1 MNILQVMPIIKSVSD
16 DSCAEVPQWLANT
29 IGILFVLILLC
40 LLIMLIRDIFD
51 F

>member
-16 DSCAEVPQWLANT
+16 DNCAEVPQWLANT
-29 IGILFVLILLC
+29 VGVLYALILLC
-40 LLIMLIRDIFD
+40 LLIIIIRCIFD

>member
-16 DSCAEVPQWLANT
+16 GSCVEVPQWLVNT
-29 IGILFVLILLC
+29 IGILFILLILC
-40 LLIMLIRDIFD
+40 LLIMLIRCIFD